1 MDPVSIRICVVGGS
15 GMLGSYLIPYLRG
28 LGHRVFCFSR
38 KCRDGDDNVLVDT
51 NSDRSLWD
59 ALDTCQP
66 SIILNLAALTD
77 LDLCERDP
85 HQAYLCNV
93 GVVEKLSRWV
103 SQNAS
108 CHLVQVSTDHNYDKE
123 GPQSELDIKIK
134 NYYGFSKY
142 AGELAAMSVG
152 ASVLRTNFFGKS
164 LCAGRHSFSDWSYNA
179 LARRDKISV
188 YEDVF
193 FSPLS
198 MISLSECIKRVI
210 YNPISGVFNLG
221 SRKGLSKADFVYKL
235 ARVFDFEVDNVSKVL
250 YRDQV
255 CSTPR
260 PFDMRMDS
268 TRFELAYYPEGL
280 PTLEKEINLITG
292 EYSNEGR

>member
-1 MDPVSIRICVVGGS
+1 MTEPIRICVVGGS

-38 KCRDGDDNVLVDT
+38 KSRVGDDNVLVNTD
-51 NSDRSLWD
+51 SDLSLGD

-77 LDLCERDP
+77 VDLCERDP

-93 GVVEKLSRWV
+93 GVVETLSRWV
-103 SQNAS
+103 TKNSS
-108 CHLVQVSTDHNYDKE
+108 CHLVQVSTDHNYDDE
-123 GPQSELDIKIK
+123 GPQSEWDIKIK

-152 ASVLRTNFFGKS
+152 ATILRTNFFGKS
-164 LCAGRHSFSDWSYNA
+164 LCAGRQSISDWSFNA

-188 YEDVF
+188 FEDVF

-198 MISLSECIKRVI
+198 MQSLSKCIELVI
-210 YNPISGVFNLG
+210 SNPIPGLFNLG
-221 SRKGLSKADFVYKL
+221 SRQGLSKADFVFKL
-235 ARVFDFEVDNVSKVL
+235 ADIFNLCTDNLSKVL
-250 YRDQV
+250 YRDQKFL
-255 CSTPR
+255 TPR
-260 PFDMRMDS
+260 PSDMRMDS
-268 TRFELAYYPEGL
+268 TKFELAYYVDGL
-280 PTLEKEINLITG
+280 PTLEQEINLIKGDYT
-292 EYSNEGR
+292 